1 MAESRFFDIDCI
13 LAEDEKVDCDILIDA
28 FNLERLEF
36 QFLPLD
42 IPFEPQRQQATQQAS
57 SLNEEPTPVQTP
69 NGHHKIT
76 ERDPEEFEC
85 YMVKGTKFKI
95 PLWMA
100 ISLAAH
106 RLITIQLPKYYDQ
119 EFINM
124 VLSHPEGVNLCEK
137 NYYYYELGAI
147 MAKKLNRNSIPDYL
161 AKIFLT
167 RIKQIFVFVFHN
179 SNEAIPANT
188 FLQKLTN
195 IEHVFYEKVKKSM
208 IAHNVW
214 NSGKT
219 LEHRQ
224 TNSFLSRKKVK
235 TT

>member
-36 QFLPLD
+36 QYLPLD
-42 IPFEPQRQQATQQAS
+42 FPSQPQRPQPTQQAS
-57 SLNEEPTPVQTP
+57 SLNEEPNQVQES
-69 NGHHKIT
+69 NGPTRRIEKDQDDI
-76 ERDPEEFEC
+76 EC

-106 RLITIQLPKYYDQ
+106 RFLTIQLPKYYDQ

-179 SNEAIPANT
+179 SNDATPANN

-195 IEHVFYEKVKKSM
+195 IEHVFFEKGKRSM
-208 IAHNVW
+208 IIHNVW

-219 LEHRQ
+219 LEHLQ